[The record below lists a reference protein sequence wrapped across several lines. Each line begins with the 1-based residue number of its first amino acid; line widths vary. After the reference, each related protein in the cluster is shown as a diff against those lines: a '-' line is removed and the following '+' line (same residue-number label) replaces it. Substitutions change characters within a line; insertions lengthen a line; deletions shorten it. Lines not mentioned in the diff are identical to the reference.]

1 MKRLPLEPELLAPL
15 PAEIDLRG
23 HRREELGLQG
33 KVLHS
38 VILSRMTSPCQ
49 HGVGSVKDGRLLAH
63 TDQWTNRRPSEERLA
78 L

>member
-1 MKRLPLEPELLAPL
+1 MTIKESSIHVGDNKT
-15 PAEIDLRG
+15 EIDLRG
-23 HRREELGLQG
+23 QRREELGLQG
-33 KVLHS
+33 KVLHG

-49 HGVGSVKDGRLLAH
+49 HGVGGVKDGRLLAH